1 MIIQGNLCYDKNM
14 YIFLKEQDWFKGNR
28 KRDFFWGGDK
38 KQFTESQVCVL
49 KAMQLGCTKLGCRG
63 VLTRLDR

>member
-1 MIIQGNLCYDKNM
+1 MIKICTFFSRSRTG
-14 YIFLKEQDWFKGNR
+14 LKATGREI
-28 KRDFFWGGDK
+28 FWGRGK